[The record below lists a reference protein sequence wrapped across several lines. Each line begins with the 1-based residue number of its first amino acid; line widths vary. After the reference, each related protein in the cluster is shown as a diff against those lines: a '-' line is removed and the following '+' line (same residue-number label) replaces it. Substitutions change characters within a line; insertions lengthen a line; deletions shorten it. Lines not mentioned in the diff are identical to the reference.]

1 MEYLTLQ
8 DIPHRHCE
16 PLHSHKMTSSHSVER
31 PLANMVAAVSEI
43 NGSPSSLPSAPSP
56 PRFLEPALSAPRP
69 SLPELYSHHAEMSS
83 SRGSVSASHV
93 PPLHHIRLLSLP
105 VGYLSPKEDKRP
117 QLVALPPPHS
127 YEDRQR
133 TPSPMSRAPLSPS
146 LRARLQ
152 GASSDEAKEVRD
164 GFATADTHATNRTL
178 ESKTSSSTLTDSQNH
193 HMRSSPPIQ
202 PGEQNFP
209 GKLPSFSEV
218 CSLIAYTV
226 LYRPR
231 TVTDSDSFFTQREL
245 LHHRGHRR
253 AAMTR
258 PTALRM
264 RNLTLT
270 TLHGQTASVGA

>member
-31 PLANMVAAVSEI
+31 PLANMVAAVSEADD
-43 NGSPSSLPSAPSP
+43 SPSSSLPSAPSP

-69 SLPELYSHHAEMSS
+69 SLPELYFPHGEMSF
-83 SRGSVSASHV
+83 SRGSVSGSHV

-105 VGYLSPKEDKRP
+105 VRYQSLKEDERP
-117 QLVALPPPHS
+117 QLVALSQPHP

-133 TPSPMSRAPLSPS
+133 TLSPMSRAPLSPS
-146 LRARLQ
+146 LRARRQ

-164 GFATADTHATNRTL
+164 AFASVDIHVTNRML
-178 ESKTSSSTLTDSQNH
+178 ESKNSSSTLTDSQNH

-218 CSLIAYTV
+218 CNLKAYTV
-226 LYRPR
+226 
-231 TVTDSDSFFTQREL
+231 
-245 LHHRGHRR
+245 
-253 AAMTR
+253 
-258 PTALRM
+258 
-264 RNLTLT
+264 
-270 TLHGQTASVGA
+270 